1 VRRMM
6 SVYTLLVLRSLLV
19 FDAVL
24 LLVTG
29 TLLAWFMAAPAGM
42 LFGAGCWLAAGLLFG
57 GVRYADR
64 LYDRRP

>member
-1 VRRMM
+1 VRRTI
-6 SVYTLLVLRSLLV
+6 SVYTLLVLRSLLF

-24 LLVTG
+24 LLATG
-29 TLLAWFMAAPAGM
+29 TLLAWFMAAPAGV
-42 LFGAGCWLAAGLLFG
+42 LFGAGCWLTGGLLFG